1 MLSTR
6 GLRLRTAR
14 SKKYASAR
22 SAALALGL
30 PIATYGAHERA
41 QSVGGR
47 DYGPDEA
54 RRYAKWF
61 GVTPEWLLTGY
72 ETTPSMSG
80 NTVPIIGY
88 VGANAEAH
96 LYAVAAKDLEKV
108 ELSAL
113 ATTVA
118 TVALEIRVNSLGAQY
133 KNWLLVYDDLRQRI
147 SSDLAGKMCVI
158 RLQDDRLLIKRLQ
171 QGGVVGQLTGTK
183 HGPAIG
189 QQTIEWAA
197 AVKGIMQR

>member
-1 MLSTR
+1 MLNTR
-6 GLRLRTAR
+6 GLRLRAAR

-22 SAALALGL
+22 AAALALGI

-54 RRYAKWF
+54 RLYAKWF

-72 ETTPSMSG
+72 QATPSSSG
-80 NTVPIIGY
+80 NMIPIIGY

-96 LYAVAAKDLEKV
+96 LYAVSSKDLEKV
-108 ELSAL
+108 ELSTL
-113 ATTVA
+113 ATTAA
-118 TVALEIRVNSLGAQY
+118 TVALEIRGNSLGAQY

-147 SSDLAGKMCVI
+147 SPDLSGKMVYC
-158 RLQDDRLLIKRLQ
+158 RS
-171 QGGVVGQLTGTK
+171 
-183 HGPAIG
+183 
-189 QQTIEWAA
+189 
-197 AVKGIMQR
+197 QRWPIAY